1 MFENCLPLTDF
12 YITEITDNHSNN
24 KPVTQ
29 LFNIYTFPDK

>member
-24 KPVTQ
+24 KPVT
-29 LFNIYTFPDK
+29 IYTFPDK